1 MSLANLLDFI
11 HESTLLRSKEGIL
24 RSIVDL
30 LPIIFFLQALSP
42 PLPIV
47 CAHRLALKG
56 LYKRVN
62 GGLIFLAK
70 LIPMLSNGLARVFDE
85 LAETTLPETLGQ
97 KRQTSGKPS
106 LGCSGNCWLR
116 EINALMHVM

>member
-1 MSLANLLDFI
+1 MFRRGFI
-11 HESTLLRSKEGIL
+11 HESTWLYIKEGSIL
-24 RSIVDL
+24 RDIFDL
-30 LPIIFFLQALSP
+30 LPIIFFLQALAP

-47 CAHRLALKG
+47 CTHRLVLKG

-70 LIPMLSNGLARVFDE
+70 LIAMLSNGLAHVFDE
-85 LAETTLPETLGQ
+85 LAETTLPKTLGQ
-97 KRQTSGKPS
+97 KRQKKDCKPS
-106 LGCSGNCWLR
+106 LGLSGNFRLR